1 MKKLSYAVLAVV
13 ASLTLSSCGNSP
25 ESMVKKYEKACEAG
39 DVVKASK
46 IAVEIGSMDESKFTE
61 DQLERIEEAAGRLED
76 AAMDQFKF

>member
-39 DVVKASK
+39 DVVTASK
-46 IAVEIGSMDESKFTE
+46 IADEIGEMDESKFTTE
-61 DQLERIEEAAGRLED
+61 QKQRVLEATTKLY
-76 AAMDQFKF
+76 KF